1 VKEIIAMYETKPTE
15 LWRERQLAL
24 MREARDQRL
33 ARRLRKAHL
42 KKRGSGSTN
51 EGQLAGLRRVT
62 ALWK

>member
-1 VKEIIAMYETKPTE
+1 MYETKPTE

-42 KKRGSGSTN
+42 KRGSGSTN
-51 EGQLAGLRRVT
+51 EGRPAGLRRVT